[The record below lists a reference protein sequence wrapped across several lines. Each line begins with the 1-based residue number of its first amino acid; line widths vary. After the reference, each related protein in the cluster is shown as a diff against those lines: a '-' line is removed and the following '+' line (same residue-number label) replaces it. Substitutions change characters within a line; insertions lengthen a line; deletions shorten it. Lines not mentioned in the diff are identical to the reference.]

1 MTSPPDE
8 SAPPQSA
15 EDTEPAAEAEPAP
28 APRLQLSEP
37 LPPVTQTDA
46 ALAEVVSAVAAGSG
60 PVALDAERASG
71 YRYSQRAYL
80 VQLRRAGVGTVLVDP
95 VPFDDLVDLDTAIG
109 DAEWILHAAS
119 QDLVCLAEVGMVP
132 RRLFD
137 TELAGRLLNLPRVGL
152 AALVEE
158 LLGRSLAKEHS
169 AVDWSTRPLPEPW
182 LQYAALDVEP
192 LLELRDVLVERL
204 DAAGKLGWA
213 REEFDAL
220 LTFTGPGVRLEPWR
234 RTTGIQ
240 TVRGRR
246 ALGTVRSLW
255 QRRDAI
261 AAHRDVAP
269 GRVLADAAIVQ
280 LASNPPANRSALRES
295 RPMRGRGARRHLD
308 DWWEAIEEAAAVP
321 EEELP
326 AVRAPQTGPPPPRAW
341 ADRNPP
347 AAVRLAASRE
357 AVNALAA
364 LHELPVE
371 NLLTPSIL
379 RALAWDPPPGA
390 VESVDVDAVADRL
403 RADGARA
410 WQIGLTADPI
420 AQALA
425 AGGSS

>member
-8 SAPPQSA
+8 SAPPA
-15 EDTEPAAEAEPAP
+15 EPPVEAEPAP
-28 APRLQLSEP
+28 VPRLQLANP
-37 LPPVTQTDA
+37 LPPVTDTDD
-46 ALAEVVSAVAAGSG
+46 ALADIVAAVAAGTG

-80 VQLRRAGVGTVLVDP
+80 VQLRREGVGTVLVDP
-95 VPFDDLVDLDTAIG
+95 VAFGDLTTLNAAIG

-119 QDLVCLAEVGMVP
+119 QDLVCLADVGMLP

-192 LLELRDVLVERL
+192 LLELRDVLVDRL
-204 DAAGKLGWA
+204 EAAGKLGWA

-220 LTFTGPGVRLEPWR
+220 LSFTGPAARLEPWR

-246 ALGTVRSLW
+246 ALGIVRSLW
-255 QRRDAI
+255 ERRDSI
-261 AAHRDVAP
+261 AAQRDVAP
-269 GRVLADAAIVQ
+269 GRVLADAAIVE
-280 LASNPPANRSALRES
+280 LASSPPANRSALRDS

-308 DWWEAIEEAAAVP
+308 DWLEAIEAAAALP
-321 EEELP
+321 DDDLP
-326 AVRAPQTGPPPPRAW
+326 AVRAPQSGPPPPRAW

-347 AAVRLAASRE
+347 AAARLAACRE
-357 AVNALAA
+357 AVNALAT

-371 NLLTPSIL
+371 NLLTPSVL
-379 RALAWDPPPGA
+379 RGLAWDPPPGA

-403 RADGARA
+403 RAEGARP

-425 AGGSS
+425 GPKSSENALK

>member
-8 SAPPQSA
+8 SAPLQSA
-15 EDTEPAAEAEPAP
+15 EVTEPAAEAEPAP
-28 APRLQLSEP
+28 APRLMLSEP

-95 VPFDDLVDLDTAIG
+95 VPFDDLADLDTAIG

-182 LQYAALDVEP
+182 LQYAAV
-192 LLELRDVLVERL
+192 VARL

-220 LTFTGPGVRLEPWR
+220 LTFTGPAVRLEPWR